1 MDQNKPT
8 GPLRWLA
15 RWAVPALSWTL
26 LCFAFVRGPFLIHS
40 FANEYYTV
48 ATIQKLDADQ
58 EQEQATVL
66 NNATEY
72 AKAQGLK
79 ISDSVQAYGAIANER
94 QVDMIA
100 MGTHGMGVIGSM
112 LLGSVA
118 QKVIHLSVVP
128 VMLVK

>member
-1 MDQNKPT
+1 M
-8 GPLRWLA
+8 
-15 RWAVPALSWTL
+15 
-26 LCFAFVRGPFLIHS
+26 IHS